1 MHPTCKGTSRKD
13 CNHLHGGRRCT
24 VQAAPSSW
32 LPDHCP
38 PLSVLNSHRHLRENG
53 EMAGGIEYS
62 NFDRVGT
69 VSILTRIQQEA
80 VTDSGGRVREV
91 LAYIRSV
98 LTIWHCQPKLH
109 PRRRPRWRRPYHPIP
124 NR

>member
-1 MHPTCKGTSRKD
+1 
-13 CNHLHGGRRCT
+13 
-24 VQAAPSSW
+24 
-32 LPDHCP
+32 
-38 PLSVLNSHRHLRENG
+38 
-53 EMAGGIEYS
+53 MAGGIEYS

-98 LTIWHCQPKLH
+98 LTIGGIASQTPST
-109 PRRRPRWRRPYHPIP
+109 
-124 NR
+124 